1 LDIRF
6 PQKWIDR
13 GGPITWPLCSPD
25 LTPADFLFWGHIKNA
40 VYIPS
45 VPTTLPELA
54 GRIYAAVAAVTPSML
69 TNVWT
74 APEYTYV
81 VPCYPH

>member
-1 LDIRF
+1 M
-6 PQKWIDR
+6 
-13 GGPITWPLCSPD
+13 
-25 LTPADFLFWGHIKNA
+25 GHIKNA

-54 GRIYAAVAAVTPSML
+54 GRILAAVAAVTPSML

-74 APEYTYV
+74 APVYTHATLTEHLKTVRVGDRLDYV
-81 VPCYPH
+81 T